1 MPSTDRG
8 SIRPCQSKRRLCSS
22 GTGRE
27 ARGRPS
33 VAFHSVVVFA
43 LLFLVVPIVELA
55 VIMQVGSAIGVWN
68 TLGLLVLMS
77 VLGGWL
83 MKREGL
89 GVFRRVQRT
98 IDQGGVP
105 TTDLVDGFL
114 ILFGGALMLTPGF
127 LTDVL
132 GMSLLLP
139 PVRAVVRRALRRRF
153 SVMAVRRT
161 GGAAGIIDL

>member
-1 MPSTDRG
+1 
-8 SIRPCQSKRRLCSS
+8 
-22 GTGRE
+22 
-27 ARGRPS
+27 
-33 VAFHSVVVFA
+33 VVLFA
-43 LLFLVVPIVELA
+43 LLFLVVPLVELA
-55 VIMQVGSAIGVWN
+55 IIIQVGGTIGAWN
-68 TLGLLVLMS
+68 TIGLLLLMS

-89 GVFRRVQRT
+89 GVLRRVQRT
-98 IDQGGVP
+98 LSQGGVP

-139 PVRAVVRRALRRRF
+139 PVRAVVRRSLRHRF
-153 SVMAVRRT
+153 TTMAVHRSGGPGST
-161 GGAAGIIDL
+161 GVIDV